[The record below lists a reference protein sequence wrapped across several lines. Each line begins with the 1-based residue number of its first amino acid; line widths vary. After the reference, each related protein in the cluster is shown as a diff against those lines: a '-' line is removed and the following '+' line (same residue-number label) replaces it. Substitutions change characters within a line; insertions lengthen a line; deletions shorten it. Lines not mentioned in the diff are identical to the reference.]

1 MEAPCRQLLTSEKQD
16 MHRSGQAQEVIE
28 TFSTATTAGPA
39 GTMTVVPETSEERP
53 DGATGAGDE
62 TRAGKRTRQLQ
73 RFSPENPL
81 LTSEEVA
88 ELLGVSPKTVV
99 QMAKRGSLPA
109 RHIPGTRRYLF
120 FEREIFE
127 LLDASTVVPAAGK
140 GDIDAEDEETDPPEG
155 VAAPQRARGRA
166 ATTKKAQK

>member
-1 MEAPCRQLLTSEKQD
+1 
-16 MHRSGQAQEVIE
+16 
-28 TFSTATTAGPA
+28 
-39 GTMTVVPETSEERP
+39 MTVVPETNAERP
-53 DGATGAGDE
+53 DGAAGAGE
-62 TRAGKRTRQLQ
+62 ESRAGKRTRQLQ

-140 GDIDAEDEETDPPEG
+140 GDIGAEEETDPPEA
-155 VAAPQRARGRA
+155 VAAPRRARARST
-166 ATTKKAQK
+166 TTKKAQKKA

>member
-1 MEAPCRQLLTSEKQD
+1 MARAALHC
-16 MHRSGQAQEVIE
+16 A
-28 TFSTATTAGPA
+28 
-39 GTMTVVPETSEERP
+39 VVPAKRREPPEDDAEL
-53 DGATGAGDE
+53 GDD
-62 TRAGKRTRQLQ
+62 APPPAKRGRQLQ

-120 FEREIFE
+120 FEKEIYE
-127 LLDASTVVPAAGK
+127 LLDKSRVVPTTESGGDGPEEQASAA
-140 GDIDAEDEETDPPEG
+140 T
-155 VAAPQRARGRA
+155 APQRSSSRSVVKARGR
-166 ATTKKAQK
+166 KQD

>member
-1 MEAPCRQLLTSEKQD
+1 
-16 MHRSGQAQEVIE
+16 
-28 TFSTATTAGPA
+28 
-39 GTMTVVPETSEERP
+39 MTVVPEPSQERP
-53 DGATGAGDE
+53 EAAGASDE
-62 TRAGKRTRQLQ
+62 TQRAGKRTRQLQ

-140 GDIDAEDEETDPPEG
+140 GDISAEEETDPPEA
-155 VAAPQRARGRA
+155 VAAPRRARARST
-166 ATTKKAQK
+166 TTKKAQKKA

>member
-1 MEAPCRQLLTSEKQD
+1 
-16 MHRSGQAQEVIE
+16 
-28 TFSTATTAGPA
+28 
-39 GTMTVVPETSEERP
+39 MTVVPEPSEERP
-53 DGATGAGDE
+53 EDAAGAGDE
-62 TRAGKRTRQLQ
+62 TQRAGKRTRQLQ

-127 LLDASTVVPAAGK
+127 LLDASKVVPAADK
-140 GDIDAEDEETDPPEG
+140 GDVDAEEEEIVPPEAVTTG
-155 VAAPQRARGRA
+155 RARGRNT
-166 ATTKKAQK
+166 TTKKAEKKA

>member
-1 MEAPCRQLLTSEKQD
+1 
-16 MHRSGQAQEVIE
+16 
-28 TFSTATTAGPA
+28 
-39 GTMTVVPETSEERP
+39 MTVVPEPSEERAE
-53 DGATGAGDE
+53 DAAGAGDE
-62 TRAGKRTRQLQ
+62 TQRAGKRTRQLQ

-127 LLDASTVVPAAGK
+127 LLDASKVVPAVGREE
-140 GDIDAEDEETDPPEG
+140 IDAEEDTEPPDAI
-155 VAAPQRARGRA
+155 AAPRRAPTRS
-166 ATTKKAQK
+166 TTNKKAQKKR

>member
-1 MEAPCRQLLTSEKQD
+1 MKVVSE
-16 MHRSGQAQEVIE
+16 
-28 TFSTATTAGPA
+28 P
-39 GTMTVVPETSEERP
+39 SEERP
-53 DGATGAGDE
+53 EDAAGAGDE
-62 TRAGKRTRQLQ
+62 TQRAAKRSRQLQ

-140 GDIDAEDEETDPPEG
+140 GDIGAEEETDPPEA
-155 VAAPQRARGRA
+155 VAAPRRARARST
-166 ATTKKAQK
+166 TTKKAQKKD

>member
-1 MEAPCRQLLTSEKQD
+1 
-16 MHRSGQAQEVIE
+16 
-28 TFSTATTAGPA
+28 
-39 GTMTVVPETSEERP
+39 MTVVPEPSEERP
-53 DGATGAGDE
+53 EAAGATDE
-62 TRAGKRTRQLQ
+62 TQRAGKRTRQLQ

-140 GDIDAEDEETDPPEG
+140 ADASAEEEEAPAEAVVPPRG
-155 VAAPQRARGRA
+155 ARARS
-166 ATTKKAQK
+166 TSTKKAQKKA

>member
-1 MEAPCRQLLTSEKQD
+1 
-16 MHRSGQAQEVIE
+16 
-28 TFSTATTAGPA
+28 
-39 GTMTVVPETSEERP
+39 MTVVPEPSEERP
-53 DGATGAGDE
+53 EDAAGAGDE
-62 TRAGKRTRQLQ
+62 TQRAGKRTRQLQ

-127 LLDASTVVPAAGK
+127 LLDASKVVPAVDK
-140 GDIDAEDEETDPPEG
+140 GDVDAEEETDPPEA
-155 VAAPQRARGRA
+155 VAAPRRARTRS
-166 ATTKKAQK
+166 TTTRKAQKG

>member
-1 MEAPCRQLLTSEKQD
+1 
-16 MHRSGQAQEVIE
+16 
-28 TFSTATTAGPA
+28 
-39 GTMTVVPETSEERP
+39 MTVVPEPSEERP
-53 DGATGAGDE
+53 EDAAGAGDE
-62 TRAGKRTRQLQ
+62 TQRAGKRTRQLQ

-140 GDIDAEDEETDPPEG
+140 GDIDAEEEETDAPET
-155 VAAPQRARGRA
+155 VTAPRRARVRSTA
-166 ATTKKAQK
+166 SKKAQKKA

>member
-1 MEAPCRQLLTSEKQD
+1 MKVVSE
-16 MHRSGQAQEVIE
+16 
-28 TFSTATTAGPA
+28 P
-39 GTMTVVPETSEERP
+39 SEERP
-53 DGATGAGDE
+53 EDAAGAGDE
-62 TRAGKRTRQLQ
+62 TQRAAKRSRQLQ

-140 GDIDAEDEETDPPEG
+140 GDIDAEQETDPPEE
-155 VAAPQRARGRA
+155 VAAPRRARARST
-166 ATTKKAQK
+166 TTKKAQKG

>member
-1 MEAPCRQLLTSEKQD
+1 
-16 MHRSGQAQEVIE
+16 
-28 TFSTATTAGPA
+28 
-39 GTMTVVPETSEERP
+39 MTVVPEPSEERP
-53 DGATGAGDE
+53 EDVARAGDE
-62 TRAGKRTRQLQ
+62 TQRAGKRTRQLQ

-140 GDIDAEDEETDPPEG
+140 GDIGAQEETDPPEAA
-155 VAAPQRARGRA
+155 AAPRRARARS
-166 ATTKKAQK
+166 TTAKKAQKKA